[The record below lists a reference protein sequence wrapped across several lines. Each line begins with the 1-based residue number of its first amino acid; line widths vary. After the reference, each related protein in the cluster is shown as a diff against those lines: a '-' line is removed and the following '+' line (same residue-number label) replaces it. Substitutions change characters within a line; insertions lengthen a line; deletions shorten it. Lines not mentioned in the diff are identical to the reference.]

1 MSSAWRVLICDSI
14 DRIGV
19 EILTKAG
26 MIVDY
31 QPEIT
36 FEKLVSLVNGYDVL
50 VVRSRTNV
58 SKDVIENGNSLKVIA
73 RVGVGLDNVDTNY
86 AKSKNIE
93 VINAQEAATK
103 AVSELVIGFMISLAR
118 LIPYAHSETSKGN
131 WIKKSLM
138 GTELSGK
145 YLGIVG
151 VGNIGRNVGRVARAL
166 RMNIIGY
173 DIYPISREY
182 INEVGMINAD
192 LNTLVE
198 SSDFITIHV
207 PLSSDTYHLFD
218 NELLSRMKESSYIIN
233 TSRGGIVDE
242 SALYDLLK
250 DQKIAGAGL
259 DVFEV
264 EPPTSKKFLE
274 LPNVLCTPHIGAQT
288 KEAQELAARVIAE
301 KLIHK
306 FQEASVGQ

>member
-1 MSSAWRVLICDSI
+1 MSGVWKVLVCDSI
-14 DRIGV
+14 DKIGV
-19 EILTKAG
+19 EILSKAG

-31 QPEIT
+31 QPDIAL
-36 FEKLVSLVNGYDVL
+36 EKLMSLVSDYDVL

-58 SKDVIENGNSLKVIA
+58 SKDVIENGNSLKIIA

-86 AKSKNIE
+86 AKSKNIQ
-93 VINAQEAATK
+93 VINAQEAATN
-103 AVSELVIGFMISLAR
+103 AVSELVIGSMISLAR
-118 LIPYAHSETSKGN
+118 LIPYAHSELSKGN

-151 VGNIGRNVGRVARAL
+151 VGNIGRNVGRIARAL

-182 INEVGMINAD
+182 INEVSMINAD
-192 LNTLVE
+192 LDTLVE

-207 PLSSDTYHLFD
+207 PLTSDTYHLFD
-218 NELLSRMKESSYIIN
+218 KKLLSRMKKSGYIIN

-242 SALYDLLK
+242 IALHDLLK
-250 DQKIAGAGL
+250 DHKIAGAGL
-259 DVFEV
+259 DVFEI
-264 EPPTSKKFLE
+264 EPPTNRKFLE
-274 LPNVLCTPHIGAQT
+274 MPNVLGTPHIGAQT

-301 KLIHK
+301 KLIHR
-306 FQEASVGQ
+306 FQEMSI

>member
-1 MSSAWRVLICDSI
+1 MSDGWKVLISDSI
-14 DRIGV
+14 DEIGI
-19 EILTKAG
+19 EILTKTG
-26 MIVDY
+26 MVVDY
-31 QPEIT
+31 QPDIT
-36 FEKLVSLVNGYDVL
+36 LEKLKAIVDGYDVL

-58 SKDVIENGNSLKVIA
+58 SRDVIERGNSLKVIA

-86 AKSKNIE
+86 AKSKNIQ
-93 VINAQEAATK
+93 VINAQEAATN
-103 AVSELVIGFMISLAR
+103 AVSELVIGSMISLAR
-118 LIPYAHSETSKGN
+118 LIPHAHSEMSKGN

-151 VGNIGRNVGRVARAL
+151 VGNIGRNVGRIARAL

-207 PLSSDTYHLFD
+207 PLSSDTYHLFGS
-218 NELLSRMKESSYIIN
+218 NLLSKMKRSSYIIN

-242 SALYDLLK
+242 NVLYDLLK
-250 DQKIAGAGL
+250 DRKIAGAGL

-264 EPPTSKKFLE
+264 EPPINRKFLE

-301 KLIHK
+301 KLIHR
-306 FQEASVGQ
+306 FQEISV

>member
-1 MSSAWRVLICDSI
+1 MSGVWKVLICDSI
-14 DRIGV
+14 DKIGI

-26 MIVDY
+26 IIVDY
-31 QPEIT
+31 QPDIT
-36 FEKLVSLVNGYDVL
+36 LEKLKSTVNGYDVL

-58 SKDVIENGNSLKVIA
+58 SKDVIEGGNSLKVIA

-86 AKSKNIE
+86 AKSKNIQ
-93 VINAQEAATK
+93 VMNAQEAATN
-103 AVSELVIGFMISLAR
+103 AVSELVIGSMISLAR
-118 LIPYAHSETSKGN
+118 LIPHAHFELKRGN

-151 VGNIGRNVGRVARAL
+151 VGNIGRNVGRIARAL

-173 DIYPISREY
+173 DIFPISREY
-182 INEVGMINAD
+182 INEVSMINAD

-218 NELLSRMKESSYIIN
+218 SNLLSKMKKSSYIIN

-242 SALYDLLK
+242 NALYDLLK

-264 EPPTSKKFLE
+264 EPPVDRKFLE

-301 KLIHK
+301 KLIHR
-306 FQEASVGQ
+306 FQEMSV

>member
-1 MSSAWRVLICDSI
+1 
-14 DRIGV
+14 
-19 EILTKAG
+19 

-31 QPEIT
+31 QPEIS
-36 FEKLVSLVNGYDVL
+36 FEKLQSLVNGYDVL
-50 VVRSRTNV
+50 VVRSRTTV
-58 SKDVIENGNSLKVIA
+58 SKEVIEKGNSLKVIA
-73 RVGVGLDNVDTNY
+73 RVGVGLDNIDTNY

-93 VINAQEAATK
+93 VINAQEAAIN
-103 AVSELVIGFMISLAR
+103 AVSELVIGSMISLAR
-118 LIPYAHSETSKGN
+118 LIPFAHSELSKGN
-131 WIKKSLM
+131 WIKKSLI

-151 VGNIGRNVGRVARAL
+151 VGNIGRNVGRIARAL

-218 NELLSRMKESSYIIN
+218 GDLLSRMKKSSYLIN

-242 SALYDLLK
+242 TALYDLLK

-264 EPPTSKKFLE
+264 EPPVDKKFLE
-274 LPNVLCTPHIGAQT
+274 MPNVLCTPHIGAQT

-306 FQEASVGQ
+306 FQEASV

>member
-1 MSSAWRVLICDSI
+1 MSGVWKVLICDSI
-14 DRIGV
+14 DKIGV
-19 EILTKAG
+19 DILTKAG

-31 QPEIT
+31 QPDIT
-36 FEKLVSLVNGYDVL
+36 LEKLRSIVNGYDVL

-58 SKDVIENGNSLKVIA
+58 SKDIIENGRSLKVIA

-86 AKSKNIE
+86 AKSKNIQ
-93 VINAQEAATK
+93 VINAQEAAII
-103 AVSELVIGFMISLAR
+103 AVSELVIGSMISLAR
-118 LIPYAHSETSKGN
+118 FITHAHSETSKGN

-151 VGNIGRNVGRVARAL
+151 VGNIGRNVGRIARAL

-182 INEVGMINAD
+182 INEVSMINAD

-207 PLSSDTYHLFD
+207 PLSSDTYHLF
-218 NELLSRMKESSYIIN
+218 NSNLLSRMKKSSYIIN

-242 SALYDLLK
+242 NALYDLLK

-264 EPPTSKKFLE
+264 EPPINRKFLE
-274 LPNVLCTPHIGAQT
+274 MPNVLCTPHIGAQT

-301 KLIHK
+301 KLIHR
-306 FQEASVGQ
+306 FQEESVSQ

>member
-1 MSSAWRVLICDSI
+1 MSTAWRVLICDSI
-14 DRIGV
+14 DKIGV
-19 EILTKAG
+19 QILTKAG

-31 QPEIT
+31 QPEIS
-36 FEKLVSLVNGYDVL
+36 FEKLQSLVNGYDVL
-50 VVRSRTNV
+50 VVRSRTTV
-58 SKDVIENGNSLKVIA
+58 SKEVIEKGNSLKVIA
-73 RVGVGLDNVDTNY
+73 RVGVGLDNIDTNY

-93 VINAQEAATK
+93 VINAQEAAIN
-103 AVSELVIGFMISLAR
+103 AVSELVIGSMISLAR
-118 LIPYAHSETSKGN
+118 LIPFAHSELSKGN
-131 WIKKSLM
+131 WIKKSLI

-151 VGNIGRNVGRVARAL
+151 VGNIGRNVGRIARAL

-218 NELLSRMKESSYIIN
+218 GNLLSRMKKSSYLIN

-242 SALYDLLK
+242 TALYDLLK
-250 DQKIAGAGL
+250 DQKLAGAGL

-264 EPPTSKKFLE
+264 EPPVDKKFLE
-274 LPNVLCTPHIGAQT
+274 MPNVLCTPHIGAQT

-306 FQEASVGQ
+306 FQEASV

>member
-1 MSSAWRVLICDSI
+1 MSGVWKVLVCDSI
-14 DRIGV
+14 DKIGV

-31 QPEIT
+31 QPDIAL
-36 FEKLVSLVNGYDVL
+36 EKLMSLVSDYDVL

-86 AKSKNIE
+86 AKSKNIQ
-93 VINAQEAATK
+93 VINAQEAATN
-103 AVSELVIGFMISLAR
+103 AVSELVIGSMISLAR
-118 LIPYAHSETSKGN
+118 LIPYAHSELSKGN

-151 VGNIGRNVGRVARAL
+151 VGNIGRNVGRIARAL

-182 INEVGMINAD
+182 INEVSMINAD
-192 LNTLVE
+192 LDTLVE

-218 NELLSRMKESSYIIN
+218 KKLLSRMKKSGYIIN

-242 SALYDLLK
+242 IALHDLLK

-259 DVFEV
+259 DVFEI
-264 EPPTSKKFLE
+264 EPPTNRKFLE
-274 LPNVLCTPHIGAQT
+274 MPNVLGTPHIGAQT

-301 KLIHK
+301 KLIHR
-306 FQEASVGQ
+306 FQEMSI

>member
-1 MSSAWRVLICDSI
+1 MSTAWRVLICDSI
-14 DRIGV
+14 DKIGV

-31 QPEIT
+31 QPEIS
-36 FEKLVSLVNGYDVL
+36 FEKLQSLVNGYDVL
-50 VVRSRTNV
+50 VVRSRTTV
-58 SKDVIENGNSLKVIA
+58 SKEVIEKGNSLKVIA
-73 RVGVGLDNVDTNY
+73 RVGVGLDNIDTNY

-93 VINAQEAATK
+93 VINAQEAAIN
-103 AVSELVIGFMISLAR
+103 AVSELVIGSMISLAR
-118 LIPYAHSETSKGN
+118 LIPFAHSELSKGN
-131 WIKKSLM
+131 WIKKSLI

-151 VGNIGRNVGRVARAL
+151 VGNIGRNVGRIARAL

-182 INEVGMINAD
+182 INEVGMINTD

-218 NELLSRMKESSYIIN
+218 GNLLSRMKKSSYLIN

-242 SALYDLLK
+242 TALYDFLK

-264 EPPTSKKFLE
+264 EPPVDKKFLE
-274 LPNVLCTPHIGAQT
+274 MPNVLCTPHIGAQT

-306 FQEASVGQ
+306 FQEASV

>member
-1 MSSAWRVLICDSI
+1 MSTAWRVLICDSI
-14 DRIGV
+14 DKIGV

-31 QPEIT
+31 QPEIS
-36 FEKLVSLVNGYDVL
+36 FEKLQSLVNGYDVL
-50 VVRSRTNV
+50 VVRSRTTV
-58 SKDVIENGNSLKVIA
+58 SKEVIEKGNSLKVIA
-73 RVGVGLDNVDTNY
+73 RVGVGLDNIDTNY

-93 VINAQEAATK
+93 VINAQEAAIN
-103 AVSELVIGFMISLAR
+103 AVSELVIGSMISLAR
-118 LIPYAHSETSKGN
+118 LIPFAHSELSKGN
-131 WIKKSLM
+131 WIKKSLI

-151 VGNIGRNVGRVARAL
+151 VGNIGRNVGRIARAL

-218 NELLSRMKESSYIIN
+218 GNLLSRMKKSSYLIN

-242 SALYDLLK
+242 TALYDLLK

-264 EPPTSKKFLE
+264 EPPVDKKFLE
-274 LPNVLCTPHIGAQT
+274 MPNVICTPHIGAQT

-306 FQEASVGQ
+306 FQEASV

>member
-1 MSSAWRVLICDSI
+1 MSGVWKVLICDSI
-14 DRIGV
+14 DTIGV
-19 EILTKAG
+19 EILKKAG

-31 QPEIT
+31 QPDIT
-36 FEKLVSLVNGYDVL
+36 LEKLRSLVNGYDVL

-58 SKDVIENGNSLKVIA
+58 SKDVIESGNSLKVIA
-73 RVGVGLDNVDTNY
+73 RVGVGLDNIDTNY
-86 AKSKNIE
+86 AESKNIT

-118 LIPYAHSETSKGN
+118 FIPYAHSETSKGN

-151 VGNIGRNVGRVARAL
+151 VGNIGRNVGRIARAL

-173 DIYPISREY
+173 DIYPISREF
-182 INEVGMINAD
+182 INEVSMINAD

-218 NELLSRMKESSYIIN
+218 SKLLSRMKKSSYIIN
-233 TSRGGIVDE
+233 TSRGGILDE
-242 SALYDLLK
+242 VALYDHLK

-259 DVFEV
+259 DVFEI
-264 EPPTSKKFLE
+264 EPPTNGKLLE
-274 LPNVLCTPHIGAQT
+274 LPTVISTPHIGAQT

-301 KLIHK
+301 KLVHR
-306 FQEASVGQ
+306 FQEMSV

>member
-1 MSSAWRVLICDSI
+1 MSTAWRVLICDSI
-14 DRIGV
+14 DKIGV

-31 QPEIT
+31 QPEIS
-36 FEKLVSLVNGYDVL
+36 FEKLQSLVNGYDVL
-50 VVRSRTNV
+50 VVRSRTTV
-58 SKDVIENGNSLKVIA
+58 SKEVIEKGNSLKVIA
-73 RVGVGLDNVDTNY
+73 RVGVGLDNIDTNY

-93 VINAQEAATK
+93 VINAQEAAIN
-103 AVSELVIGFMISLAR
+103 AVSELVIGSMISLAR
-118 LIPYAHSETSKGN
+118 LIPFAHSELSKGN
-131 WIKKSLM
+131 WIKKSLI

-151 VGNIGRNVGRVARAL
+151 VGNIGRNVGRIARAL

-218 NELLSRMKESSYIIN
+218 GDLLSRMKKSSYLIN

-242 SALYDLLK
+242 TALYDLLK

-264 EPPTSKKFLE
+264 EPPVDKKFLE
-274 LPNVLCTPHIGAQT
+274 MPNVICTPHIGAQT

-306 FQEASVGQ
+306 FQEASV

>member
-1 MSSAWRVLICDSI
+1 MSGVWKVLICDSI
-14 DRIGV
+14 DKIGV
-19 EILTKAG
+19 DILTKAG

-31 QPEIT
+31 QPDIT
-36 FEKLVSLVNGYDVL
+36 LEKLRSLVNGYDVL

-58 SKDVIENGNSLKVIA
+58 SKDIIENGRSLKVIA

-86 AKSKNIE
+86 AKSKNIQ
-93 VINAQEAATK
+93 VINAQEAATI
-103 AVSELVIGFMISLAR
+103 AVSELVIGSMISLAR
-118 LIPYAHSETSKGN
+118 LIPYTHSELSKGN

-151 VGNIGRNVGRVARAL
+151 VGNIGRNVGRIARAL

-182 INEVGMINAD
+182 INEVSMINAD

-218 NELLSRMKESSYIIN
+218 KKLLSRMKKSGYIIN

-242 SALYDLLK
+242 IALHDLLK

-259 DVFEV
+259 DVFEI
-264 EPPTSKKFLE
+264 EPPTNRKFLE
-274 LPNVLCTPHIGAQT
+274 MPNVLGTPHIGAQT
-288 KEAQELAARVIAE
+288 KEAQGLAARVIAE
-301 KLIHK
+301 KLIHR
-306 FQEASVGQ
+306 FQEMSI

>member
-1 MSSAWRVLICDSI
+1 MSGVWKVLVCDSI
-14 DRIGV
+14 DKIGV
-19 EILTKAG
+19 EILSKAG

-31 QPEIT
+31 QPDIAL
-36 FEKLVSLVNGYDVL
+36 EKLMSLVSDYDVL

-86 AKSKNIE
+86 AKSKNIQ
-93 VINAQEAATK
+93 VINAQEAATI
-103 AVSELVIGFMISLAR
+103 AVSELVIGSMISLAR
-118 LIPYAHSETSKGN
+118 LIPYAHSELSKGN

-151 VGNIGRNVGRVARAL
+151 VGNIGRNVGRIARAL

-182 INEVGMINAD
+182 INEVSMINAD

-218 NELLSRMKESSYIIN
+218 KKLLSRMKKSGYIIN

-242 SALYDLLK
+242 IALHDLLK

-259 DVFEV
+259 DVFEI
-264 EPPTSKKFLE
+264 EPPTNRKFLE
-274 LPNVLCTPHIGAQT
+274 MPNVLGTPHIGAQT
-288 KEAQELAARVIAE
+288 KEAQGLAARVIAE
-301 KLIHK
+301 KLIHR
-306 FQEASVGQ
+306 FQEMSI

>member
-1 MSSAWRVLICDSI
+1 MSGVWKVLVCDSI
-14 DRIGV
+14 DKIGV

-31 QPEIT
+31 QPDIGL
-36 FEKLVSLVNGYDVL
+36 EKLMSLVSEYDVL

-86 AKSKNIE
+86 AKSKNIQ
-93 VINAQEAATK
+93 VINAQEAATN
-103 AVSELVIGFMISLAR
+103 AVSELVIGSMISLAR
-118 LIPYAHSETSKGN
+118 HIPYAHSELSKGN

-145 YLGIVG
+145 YLGIIG
-151 VGNIGRNVGRVARAL
+151 VGNIGRNVGRIARAL

-182 INEVGMINAD
+182 INEVSMINAD

-218 NELLSRMKESSYIIN
+218 KKLLSRMKKSGYIIN

-242 SALYDLLK
+242 IALHDLLK

-259 DVFEV
+259 DVFEI
-264 EPPTSKKFLE
+264 EPPTNRKFLE
-274 LPNVLCTPHIGAQT
+274 MPNVLGTPHIGAQT

-301 KLIHK
+301 KLIHR
-306 FQEASVGQ
+306 FQEMSI

>member
-1 MSSAWRVLICDSI
+1 MSTAWRVLICDSI
-14 DRIGV
+14 DKIGV
-19 EILTKAG
+19 EILKKAG

-31 QPEIT
+31 QPEIS
-36 FEKLVSLVNGYDVL
+36 FEKLQSLVDGYDVL
-50 VVRSRTNV
+50 VVRSRTTV
-58 SKDVIENGNSLKVIA
+58 SKEVIEKGNSLKVIA
-73 RVGVGLDNVDTNY
+73 RVGVGLDNIDTNY

-93 VINAQEAATK
+93 VINAQEAAIN
-103 AVSELVIGFMISLAR
+103 AVSELVIGSMISLAR
-118 LIPYAHSETSKGN
+118 LIPFAHSELSKGN
-131 WIKKSLM
+131 WIKKSLI

-151 VGNIGRNVGRVARAL
+151 VGNIGRNVGRIARAL

-182 INEVGMINAD
+182 INEVGMINTD

-218 NELLSRMKESSYIIN
+218 GNLLSRMKKSSYLIN

-242 SALYDLLK
+242 TALYDLLK

-264 EPPTSKKFLE
+264 EPPVDKKFLE
-274 LPNVLCTPHIGAQT
+274 MPNVICTPHIGAQT

-306 FQEASVGQ
+306 FQEASV

>member
-1 MSSAWRVLICDSI
+1 MSTVWRILICDSI
-14 DRIGV
+14 DQIGLD
-19 EILTKAG
+19 ILTEAG

-31 QPEIT
+31 QPDIT
-36 FEKLVSLVNGYDVL
+36 FEKLVSHVNRYDVL
-50 VVRSRTNV
+50 VVRSRTKV
-58 SKDVIENGNSLKVIA
+58 SKDVIENGSSLKVIA
-73 RVGVGLDNVDTNY
+73 RVGVGLDNVDTKY
-86 AKSKNIE
+86 AESKNIQ
-93 VINAQEAATK
+93 VINAQEAATN

-118 LIPYAHSETSKGN
+118 LIPYAHSELSKGN
-131 WIKKSLM
+131 WLKKSLI

-151 VGNIGRNVGRVARAL
+151 VGNIGRNVGRIARGM

-207 PLSSDTYHLFD
+207 PLSADTYHLFD
-218 NELLSRMKESSYIIN
+218 SNLLSRMKKSAYIVN
-233 TSRGGIVDE
+233 SSRGGIVDE
-242 SALYDLLK
+242 KALYDLLQ

-264 EPPTSKKFLE
+264 EPPTNKKFLE

-288 KEAQELAARVIAE
+288 KEAQGLAARVISE

-306 FQEASVGQ
+306 FQEASI

>member
-1 MSSAWRVLICDSI
+1 MSGVWKVLICDSI
-14 DRIGV
+14 DTIGV
-19 EILTKAG
+19 EILKKAG

-31 QPEIT
+31 QPDIT
-36 FEKLVSLVNGYDVL
+36 LEKLRSLVNGYDVL

-58 SKDVIENGNSLKVIA
+58 SKDVIESGNSLKLIA
-73 RVGVGLDNVDTNY
+73 RVGVGLDNIDTNY
-86 AKSKNIE
+86 AESKNIT

-118 LIPYAHSETSKGN
+118 LIPYAHSETSKGI

-151 VGNIGRNVGRVARAL
+151 VGNIGRNVGRIARAL

-173 DIYPISREY
+173 DIYPISREF
-182 INEVGMINAD
+182 INEVSMINAD

-218 NELLSRMKESSYIIN
+218 SKLLSRMKKSSYIIN
-233 TSRGGIVDE
+233 TSRGGILDE
-242 SALYDLLK
+242 VALYDHLK

-259 DVFEV
+259 DVFEI
-264 EPPTSKKFLE
+264 EPPTNRKLLE
-274 LPNVLCTPHIGAQT
+274 LPTVISTPHIGAQT

-301 KLIHK
+301 KLVHR
-306 FQEASVGQ
+306 FQEMSV

>member
-1 MSSAWRVLICDSI
+1 MSTVWRILICDSI
-14 DRIGV
+14 DQIGLD
-19 EILTKAG
+19 ILTKAG

-31 QPEIT
+31 QPDIT
-36 FEKLVSLVNGYDVL
+36 FEKLVSQVNRYDVL
-50 VVRSRTNV
+50 VVRSRTKV
-58 SKDVIENGNSLKVIA
+58 SKDVIENGSSLKVIA
-73 RVGVGLDNVDTNY
+73 RVGVGLDNVDTKY
-86 AKSKNIE
+86 AESKNIQ
-93 VINAQEAATK
+93 VINAQEAATN

-118 LIPYAHSETSKGN
+118 LIPYAHSELSKGN
-131 WIKKSLM
+131 WLKKSLI

-151 VGNIGRNVGRVARAL
+151 VGNIGRNVGRIARGM

-182 INEVGMINAD
+182 VNEVGMINAD

-207 PLSSDTYHLFD
+207 PLSADTYHLFD
-218 NELLSRMKESSYIIN
+218 SNLLSRMKKSAYIVN
-233 TSRGGIVDE
+233 SSRGGIVDE

-264 EPPTSKKFLE
+264 EPPANKKFLE

-288 KEAQELAARVIAE
+288 KEAQGLAARVISE

-306 FQEASVGQ
+306 FQEASI

>member
-1 MSSAWRVLICDSI
+1 
-14 DRIGV
+14 
-19 EILTKAG
+19 
-26 MIVDY
+26 
-31 QPEIT
+31 
-36 FEKLVSLVNGYDVL
+36 L

-58 SKDVIENGNSLKVIA
+58 SRDVIESGNSLKVIA

-86 AKSKNIE
+86 AESKNIQ
-93 VINAQEAATK
+93 VINAQEAATN

-118 LIPYAHSETSKGN
+118 LIPHAHSEMSKGN

-151 VGNIGRNVGRVARAL
+151 VGNIGRNVGRIARAL

-182 INEVGMINAD
+182 INEVSMINAD

-218 NELLSRMKESSYIIN
+218 SKLLSKMKKSGYIIN

-242 SALYDLLK
+242 NALYDFLK
-250 DQKIAGAGL
+250 DRKIAGAGL

-264 EPPTSKKFLE
+264 EPPINRKFLE

-288 KEAQELAARVIAE
+288 KEAQGLAARVIAE
-301 KLIHK
+301 KLIHR
-306 FQEASVGQ
+306 FQEMSL

>member
-1 MSSAWRVLICDSI
+1 MSTAWRVLICDSI
-14 DRIGV
+14 DKIGV

-31 QPEIT
+31 QPEIS
-36 FEKLVSLVNGYDVL
+36 FEKLQSLVNRYDVL
-50 VVRSRTNV
+50 VVRSRTTV
-58 SKDVIENGNSLKVIA
+58 SKEVIEKGNSLKVIA
-73 RVGVGLDNVDTNY
+73 RVGVGLDNIDTNY

-93 VINAQEAATK
+93 VINAQEAAIN
-103 AVSELVIGFMISLAR
+103 AVSELVIGSMISLAR
-118 LIPYAHSETSKGN
+118 LIPFAHSELSKGN
-131 WIKKSLM
+131 WIKKSLI

-151 VGNIGRNVGRVARAL
+151 VGNIGRNVGRIARAL

-218 NELLSRMKESSYIIN
+218 GNLLSRMKKSSYLIN

-242 SALYDLLK
+242 TALYDLLK

-264 EPPTSKKFLE
+264 EPTVDKKFLE
-274 LPNVLCTPHIGAQT
+274 MPNVLCTPHIGAQT

-306 FQEASVGQ
+306 FQEASV

>member
-1 MSSAWRVLICDSI
+1 MSGVWKVLVCDSI
-14 DRIGV
+14 DKIGV
-19 EILTKAG
+19 EILSKAG

-31 QPEIT
+31 QPDIAL
-36 FEKLVSLVNGYDVL
+36 EKLMSLVSDYDVL

-86 AKSKNIE
+86 AKSKNIQ
-93 VINAQEAATK
+93 VINAQEAATN
-103 AVSELVIGFMISLAR
+103 AVSELVIGSMISLAR
-118 LIPYAHSETSKGN
+118 LIPYAHSELSKGN

-151 VGNIGRNVGRVARAL
+151 VGNIGRNVGRIARAL

-182 INEVGMINAD
+182 INEVSMINAD
-192 LNTLVE
+192 LDTLVE

-218 NELLSRMKESSYIIN
+218 KKLLSRMKKSGYIIN

-242 SALYDLLK
+242 IALHDLLK

-259 DVFEV
+259 DVFEI
-264 EPPTSKKFLE
+264 EPPTNRKFLE
-274 LPNVLCTPHIGAQT
+274 MPNVLGTPHIGAQT

-301 KLIHK
+301 KLIHR
-306 FQEASVGQ
+306 FQEMSI

>member
-1 MSSAWRVLICDSI
+1 MNGVWKVLICDSI
-14 DRIGV
+14 DKIGI

-31 QPEIT
+31 QPDIT
-36 FEKLVSLVNGYDVL
+36 IEKLRSLVNGYDVL
-50 VVRSRTNV
+50 IVRSRTNV
-58 SKDVIENGNSLKVIA
+58 SKDVIESGNSLKVIA

-86 AKSKNIE
+86 AKSKNIQ
-93 VINAQEAATK
+93 VINAQEAATN
-103 AVSELVIGFMISLAR
+103 AVSELVIGSMISLAR
-118 LIPYAHSETSKGN
+118 LLPHAHSEMSKGN
-131 WIKKSLM
+131 WIKKSLT

-151 VGNIGRNVGRVARAL
+151 VGNIGRNVGRIARAL

-182 INEVGMINAD
+182 INEVSMINAD

-218 NELLSRMKESSYIIN
+218 SNLLSKMKKSSYIIN
-233 TSRGGIVDE
+233 TSRGGILDE
-242 SALYDLLK
+242 NALYDLLK

-264 EPPTSKKFLE
+264 EPPVNRKFFE

-301 KLIHK
+301 KLIHR
-306 FQEASVGQ
+306 FQEESV

>member
-1 MSSAWRVLICDSI
+1 MSGVWKVLVCDSI
-14 DRIGV
+14 DKIGV

-31 QPEIT
+31 QPDIAL
-36 FEKLVSLVNGYDVL
+36 EKLMSLVSDYDVL

-86 AKSKNIE
+86 AKSKNIQ
-93 VINAQEAATK
+93 VINAQEAATI
-103 AVSELVIGFMISLAR
+103 AVSELVIGSMISLAR
-118 LIPYAHSETSKGN
+118 LIPYAHSELSKGN

-151 VGNIGRNVGRVARAL
+151 VGNIGRNVGRIARAL

-182 INEVGMINAD
+182 INEVSMINAD

-218 NELLSRMKESSYIIN
+218 KKLLSRMKKSGYIIN

-242 SALYDLLK
+242 IALHDLLK

-259 DVFEV
+259 DVFEI
-264 EPPTSKKFLE
+264 EPPTNRKFLE
-274 LPNVLCTPHIGAQT
+274 MPNVLGTPHIGAQT
-288 KEAQELAARVIAE
+288 KEAQGLAARVIAE
-301 KLIHK
+301 KLIHR
-306 FQEASVGQ
+306 FQEMSI

>member
-1 MSSAWRVLICDSI
+1 MSTAWRVLICDSI
-14 DRIGV
+14 DKIGV

-31 QPEIT
+31 QPEIS
-36 FEKLVSLVNGYDVL
+36 FEKLQSLVDGYDVL
-50 VVRSRTNV
+50 VVRSRTTV
-58 SKDVIENGNSLKVIA
+58 SKEVIEKGNSLKVIA
-73 RVGVGLDNVDTNY
+73 RVGVGLDNIDTNY

-93 VINAQEAATK
+93 VINAQEAAIN
-103 AVSELVIGFMISLAR
+103 AVSELVIGSMISLAR
-118 LIPYAHSETSKGN
+118 LIPFAHSELSKGN
-131 WIKKSLM
+131 WIKKSLI

-151 VGNIGRNVGRVARAL
+151 VGNIGRNVGRIARAL

-182 INEVGMINAD
+182 INEVGMINTD

-218 NELLSRMKESSYIIN
+218 GNLLSRMKKSSYLIN

-242 SALYDLLK
+242 TALYDLLK

-264 EPPTSKKFLE
+264 EPPVDKKFLE
-274 LPNVLCTPHIGAQT
+274 MPNVICTPHIGAQT

-306 FQEASVGQ
+306 FQEASV

>member
-1 MSSAWRVLICDSI
+1 MSGVWKVLVCDSI
-14 DRIGV
+14 DKIGV
-19 EILTKAG
+19 EILSKAG

-31 QPEIT
+31 QPDIAL
-36 FEKLVSLVNGYDVL
+36 EKLMSLVSDYDVL

-86 AKSKNIE
+86 AKSKNIQ
-93 VINAQEAATK
+93 VINAQEAATI
-103 AVSELVIGFMISLAR
+103 AVSELVIGSMISLAR
-118 LIPYAHSETSKGN
+118 LIPYAHSELSKGN

-151 VGNIGRNVGRVARAL
+151 VGNIGRNVGRIARAL

-182 INEVGMINAD
+182 INEVSMINAD

-218 NELLSRMKESSYIIN
+218 KKLLSRMKKSGYIIN

-242 SALYDLLK
+242 IALHDLLK

-259 DVFEV
+259 DVFEI
-264 EPPTSKKFLE
+264 EPPTNRKFLE
-274 LPNVLCTPHIGAQT
+274 MPNVLGTPHIGAQT
-288 KEAQELAARVIAE
+288 KEAQGLASESDR
-301 KLIHK
+301 
-306 FQEASVGQ
+306 

>member
-1 MSSAWRVLICDSI
+1 MSGVWKVLICDSI
-14 DRIGV
+14 DKIGI
-19 EILTKAG
+19 EILTKSG

-31 QPEIT
+31 QPDIT
-36 FEKLVSLVNGYDVL
+36 LEKLKSIVNGYDVL
-50 VVRSRTNV
+50 VVRSRTSV
-58 SKDVIENGNSLKVIA
+58 SKDIIEGGNSLKVIA

-86 AKSKNIE
+86 AKSKNIQ
-93 VINAQEAATK
+93 VMNAQEAATN
-103 AVSELVIGFMISLAR
+103 AVSELVIGSMISLAR
-118 LIPYAHSETSKGN
+118 LIPHAHSEMKRGN

-145 YLGIVG
+145 YLGIIG
-151 VGNIGRNVGRVARAL
+151 VGNIGRNVGRIARAL

-173 DIYPISREY
+173 DIFPISREY
-182 INEVGMINAD
+182 INEVSMINAD

-218 NELLSRMKESSYIIN
+218 SNLLSKMKKSSYIIN

-242 SALYDLLK
+242 NALYDRLK

-264 EPPTSKKFLE
+264 EPPVNRKFLE

-301 KLIHK
+301 KLIHR
-306 FQEASVGQ
+306 FQEISV

>member
-1 MSSAWRVLICDSI
+1 MSTAWRVLICDSI
-14 DRIGV
+14 NKIGV
-19 EILTKAG
+19 EILKKAG

-31 QPEIT
+31 QPEIS
-36 FEKLVSLVNGYDVL
+36 FEKLQSLVDGYDVL
-50 VVRSRTNV
+50 VVRSRTTV
-58 SKDVIENGNSLKVIA
+58 SKEVIEKGNSLKVIA
-73 RVGVGLDNVDTNY
+73 RVGVGLDNIDTNY

-93 VINAQEAATK
+93 VINAQEAAIN
-103 AVSELVIGFMISLAR
+103 AVSELVIGSMISLAR
-118 LIPYAHSETSKGN
+118 LIPFAHSELSKGN
-131 WIKKSLM
+131 WIKKSLI

-151 VGNIGRNVGRVARAL
+151 VGNIGRNVGRIARAL

-182 INEVGMINAD
+182 INEVGMINTD

-218 NELLSRMKESSYIIN
+218 GNLLSRMKKSSYLIN

-242 SALYDLLK
+242 TALYDLLK

-264 EPPTSKKFLE
+264 EPPVDKKFLE
-274 LPNVLCTPHIGAQT
+274 MPNVICTPHIGAQT

-306 FQEASVGQ
+306 FQEASV

>member
-1 MSSAWRVLICDSI
+1 MSGVWKVLVCDSI
-14 DRIGV
+14 DKIGV
-19 EILTKAG
+19 EILSKAG

-31 QPEIT
+31 QPDIAL
-36 FEKLVSLVNGYDVL
+36 EKLMSLVSDYDVL

-86 AKSKNIE
+86 AKSKNIQ
-93 VINAQEAATK
+93 VINAQEAATN
-103 AVSELVIGFMISLAR
+103 AVSELVIGSMISLAR
-118 LIPYAHSETSKGN
+118 LIPYAHSELSKGN

-151 VGNIGRNVGRVARAL
+151 VGNIGRNVGRIARAL

-182 INEVGMINAD
+182 INEVSMINAD

-218 NELLSRMKESSYIIN
+218 KKLLSRMKKSGYIIN

-242 SALYDLLK
+242 IALHDLLK

-259 DVFEV
+259 DVFEI
-264 EPPTSKKFLE
+264 EPPTNRKFLE
-274 LPNVLCTPHIGAQT
+274 MPNVLGTPHIGAQT
-288 KEAQELAARVIAE
+288 KEAQGLAARVIAE
-301 KLIHK
+301 KLIHR
-306 FQEASVGQ
+306 FQEMSI

>member
-1 MSSAWRVLICDSI
+1 MSTAWRVLICDSI
-14 DRIGV
+14 DKLGV

-31 QPEIT
+31 QPEIS
-36 FEKLVSLVNGYDVL
+36 FEKLQSLVNGYDVL
-50 VVRSRTNV
+50 VVRSRTTV
-58 SKDVIENGNSLKVIA
+58 SKEVIEKGISLKVIA
-73 RVGVGLDNVDTNY
+73 RVGVGLDNIDTNY

-93 VINAQEAATK
+93 VINAQEAAIN
-103 AVSELVIGFMISLAR
+103 AVSELVIGSMISLAR
-118 LIPYAHSETSKGN
+118 LIPFAHSELSKGN
-131 WIKKSLM
+131 WIKKSLI

-151 VGNIGRNVGRVARAL
+151 VGNIGRNVGRIARAL

-218 NELLSRMKESSYIIN
+218 GDLLSRMKKSSYLIN

-242 SALYDLLK
+242 TALYDLLK

-264 EPPTSKKFLE
+264 EPPVDKKFLE
-274 LPNVLCTPHIGAQT
+274 MPNVICTPHIGAQT

-306 FQEASVGQ
+306 FQEASV

>member
-1 MSSAWRVLICDSI
+1 MSTAWRVLICDSI
-14 DRIGV
+14 DKIGV

-31 QPEIT
+31 QPEIS
-36 FEKLVSLVNGYDVL
+36 FEKLQSLVDGYDVL
-50 VVRSRTNV
+50 VVRSRTTV
-58 SKDVIENGNSLKVIA
+58 SKEVIEKGNSLKVIA
-73 RVGVGLDNVDTNY
+73 RVGVGLDNIDTNY

-93 VINAQEAATK
+93 VINAQEAAIN
-103 AVSELVIGFMISLAR
+103 AVSELVIGSMISLAR
-118 LIPYAHSETSKGN
+118 LIPFAHSELSKGN
-131 WIKKSLM
+131 WIKKSLI

-151 VGNIGRNVGRVARAL
+151 VGNIGRNVGRIARAL

-218 NELLSRMKESSYIIN
+218 GNLLSRMKKSSYLIN

-242 SALYDLLK
+242 TALYDFLK

-264 EPPTSKKFLE
+264 EPPVDKKFLE
-274 LPNVLCTPHIGAQT
+274 MPNVICTPHIGAQT

-306 FQEASVGQ
+306 FQEASV

>member
-1 MSSAWRVLICDSI
+1 MSTVWRILICDSI
-14 DRIGV
+14 DQIGLD
-19 EILTKAG
+19 ILTKAG

-31 QPEIT
+31 QPDIT
-36 FEKLVSLVNGYDVL
+36 FEKLVSQVNRYDVL
-50 VVRSRTNV
+50 VVRSRTKV
-58 SKDVIENGNSLKVIA
+58 SKDVIENGSSLKVIA
-73 RVGVGLDNVDTNY
+73 RVGVGLDNVDTKY
-86 AKSKNIE
+86 AESKNIQ
-93 VINAQEAATK
+93 VINAQEAATN

-118 LIPYAHSETSKGN
+118 LIPYAHSELSKGN
-131 WIKKSLM
+131 WLKKSLI

-151 VGNIGRNVGRVARAL
+151 VGNIGRNVGRIARGM

-182 INEVGMINAD
+182 VNEVGMINAD

-207 PLSSDTYHLFD
+207 PLSADTYHLFD
-218 NELLSRMKESSYIIN
+218 SNLLSRMKKSAYIVN
-233 TSRGGIVDE
+233 SSRGGIVDE

-264 EPPTSKKFLE
+264 EPPTNKKFLE

-288 KEAQELAARVIAE
+288 KEAQGLAARVISE

-306 FQEASVGQ
+306 FQEASI